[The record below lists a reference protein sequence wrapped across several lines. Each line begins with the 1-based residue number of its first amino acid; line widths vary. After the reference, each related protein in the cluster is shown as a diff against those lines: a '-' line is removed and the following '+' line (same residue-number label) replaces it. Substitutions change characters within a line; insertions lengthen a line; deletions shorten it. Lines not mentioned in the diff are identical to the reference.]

1 MKLNIAYRISSATLA
16 LGSILCAFFL
26 KFFTFTITMVIV
38 NRTYNF
44 SIFDA
49 IGRLTG
55 NSGGSASLDLTA
67 SEGFEKVRAVLDPMW
82 NNAIAFFVLVAI
94 ACVFA
99 LAITVISASTNLHV
113 PQAVLSAVGFILL
126 VIAAGCGTSA
136 LGCLTGEEPSVSLAA
151 IMTAS
156 LGELTTDNA
165 LSALGSAVSKVQIA
179 ALSYGLYVVL
189 AIFAVLFIWSIIA
202 GVKYNSDQPKRVG
215 KKHRREYRRKK
226 PMKKLSAIGK

>member
-1 MKLNIAYRISSATLA
+1 MKLNIAYRISSAVLA

-38 NRTYNF
+38 NKTYNF

-55 NSGGSASLDLTA
+55 GDSGSLNLGA
-67 SEGFEKVRAVLDPMW
+67 SESFEKVRAVLDPMW
-82 NNAIAFFVLVAI
+82 NNAIAFFVLVAV

-126 VIAAGCGTSA
+126 VIAAGCGSSA

-156 LGELTTDNA
+156 IGELTTDNA
-165 LSALGSAVSKVQIA
+165 LSALGSAISKVQIA